1 MSFTEKI
8 PVAVLQF
15 PTFLTIFEAM
25 EDLFRKG
32 IAQFNAQSFFEAH
45 DTWEELWR
53 ETSGPNRLFYQGLI
67 QTAVGLY
74 HLTNGNVRGASS
86 QFGKALAKLE
96 RYLPTFHGVDTQHLV
111 SQVHGCLSFAARL
124 RAGTA
129 MPPDP
134 SAIPEIHMIYDGL

>member
-1 MSFTEKI
+1 
-8 PVAVLQF
+8 
-15 PTFLTIFEAM
+15 M

-32 IAQFNAQSFFEAH
+32 VAEFNGRSFFEAH

-53 ETSGPNRLFYQGLI
+53 ESSGENRLFYQGLI

-111 SQVHGCLSFAARL
+111 TQLHQCLSL
-124 RAGTA
+124 TA
-129 MPPDP
+129 HLQASSVTTPDP
-134 SAIPEIHMIYDGL
+134 SLVPDIRLFCSGF

>member
-1 MSFTEKI
+1 
-8 PVAVLQF
+8 
-15 PTFLTIFEAM
+15 M

-32 IAQFNAQSFFEAH
+32 VAEFNRRSFFEAH

-53 ETSGPNRLFYQGLI
+53 ESSGENRLFYQGLI

-96 RYLPTFHGVDTQHLV
+96 QYLPTFHGVDTQHLV
-111 SQVHGCLSFAARL
+111 SQVHQCLSLAVHL
-124 RAGTA
+124 QAGSVTT
-129 MPPDP
+129 PDP
-134 SAIPEIHMIYDGL
+134 SAIPDIRLFCNGF